1 MKVGINSYAY
11 RWAIC
16 HGEMDVVSF
25 LEKAVE
31 LGVDVVQICD
41 NLPFDALSDEECD
54 RIRARFGKQVSI
66 KTGYKGLVPAN
77 LERALNVSK
86 RLGATSMRLVIDD
99 NGCKATTD
107 EVVSVMSSMLPLLE
121 KLDIRIS
128 IENHFKHTPEELK
141 EILERVG
148 SKYLTIC
155 YDCFNSISLNIG
167 TEQSFS
173 VLLPY
178 IEDVHVKDVK
188 ISRFKTGFL
197 FSGCRFGEGI
207 LDVKDIVSRTLAIH
221 PDASFILEGWIDE
234 AGGLSETI
242 KNEQE
247 INKDGIR
254 YLKELWK

>member
-1 MKVGINSYAY
+1 MKVGVNSYAY

-16 HGEMDVVSF
+16 YGEMDIVRF

-31 LGVDVVQICD
+31 LGVDTVQIWD
-41 NLPFDALSDEECD
+41 NLPFDALSDSDCD
-54 RIRARFGKQVSI
+54 LIRERFGKKVAI

-77 LERALNVSK
+77 LERALKVSK
-86 RLGATSMRLVIDD
+86 RLGSASMRLVIDD
-99 NGCKATTD
+99 NGYRATTD
-107 EVVSVMSSMLPLLE
+107 EVVSVLSSLLPLLE

-128 IENHFKHTPEELK
+128 IENHFKHTPQELR
-141 EILERVG
+141 EILEKVG
-148 SKYLTIC
+148 SKYLTVC
-155 YDCFNSISLNIG
+155 YDCFNSISMNIG

-173 VLLPY
+173 ELLPF

-188 ISRFKTGFL
+188 INRYKTGFL

-234 AGGLSETI
+234 VGGKEETI
-242 KNEQE
+242 KNEEE

-254 YLKELWK
+254 YLKEL